1 MNTHEM
7 NAIDAFYLVKYNP
20 FKYGKYL
27 ADFYSELTGVEK
39 NSLLL
44 PILIPLFT
52 HPFFKDKIEKSISTS
67 SMHTIFFKN
76 SKELYDLQ
84 DRIDT
89 LRILTSDS
97 IQYCLI
103 NDWLK
108 TDTNALSFLPTQSSN
123 NKEEI
128 KVAKRLA
135 RLFSSRS
142 VYEIY
147 ISLGIKP

>member
-1 MNTHEM
+1 
-7 NAIDAFYLVKYNP
+7 
-20 FKYGKYL
+20 
-27 ADFYSELTGVEK
+27 
-39 NSLLL
+39 
-44 PILIPLFT
+44 
-52 HPFFKDKIEKSISTS
+52 
-67 SMHTIFFKN
+67 MHTIFFKN

-135 RLFSSRS
+135 RLFSNRS

>member
-1 MNTHEM
+1 MNT
-7 NAIDAFYLVKYNP
+7 IDALYLAKYNP

-52 HPFFKDKIEKSISTS
+52 HPFFKTKIETSNVRS
-67 SMHTIFFKN
+67 SMHTVFFN
-76 SKELYDLQ
+76 NCKELYDLQ
-84 DRIDT
+84 DRINT

-97 IQYCLI
+97 IQYCLV
-103 NDWLK
+103 NEWLE
-108 TDTNALSFLPTQSSN
+108 TDISTLSFIPVQTKNSE
-123 NKEEI
+123 KKI
-128 KVAKRLA
+128 RVAKNLA
-135 RLFSSRS
+135 KLFSNRS

>member
-1 MNTHEM
+1 MNT
-7 NAIDAFYLVKYNP
+7 IDALYLAKYNP

-44 PILIPLFT
+44 PLLIPLFT
-52 HPFFKDKIEKSISTS
+52 HPFFKTKIETSNVRS
-67 SMHTIFFKN
+67 SMHTVFFN
-76 SKELYDLQ
+76 NHKELYDLQ

-97 IQYCLI
+97 IQYCLVNEWLETDI
-103 NDWLK
+103 NS
-108 TDTNALSFLPTQSSN
+108 LSFIPIQTKNSE
-123 NKEEI
+123 KKI
-128 KVAKRLA
+128 KAAKNLA
-135 RLFSSRS
+135 KLFSNLS

-147 ISLGIKP
+147 ISLGIKL

>member
-1 MNTHEM
+1 MNT
-7 NAIDAFYLVKYNP
+7 IDALYLAKYNP
-20 FKYGKYL
+20 FKCGKYL

-52 HPFFKDKIEKSISTS
+52 HPFFKTKIETSNVRS
-67 SMHTIFFKN
+67 SMHTVFFN
-76 SKELYDLQ
+76 NCKELYDLQ
-84 DRIDT
+84 DRINT

-97 IQYCLI
+97 IQYCLV
-103 NDWLK
+103 NEWLE
-108 TDTNALSFLPTQSSN
+108 TDISTLSFIPVQTKNSE
-123 NKEEI
+123 KKI
-128 KVAKRLA
+128 RVAKNLA
-135 RLFSSRS
+135 KLFSNRS

>member
-52 HPFFKDKIEKSISTS
+52 HPFFKDKIEKSIQNNLS
-67 SMHTIFFKN
+67 KN
-76 SKELYDLQ
+76 EKMVILRLEIS
-84 DRIDT
+84 DR
-89 LRILTSDS
+89 
-97 IQYCLI
+97 
-103 NDWLK
+103 
-108 TDTNALSFLPTQSSN
+108 
-123 NKEEI
+123 
-128 KVAKRLA
+128 AK
-135 RLFSSRS
+135 S
-142 VYEIY
+142 V
-147 ISLGIKP
+147 

>member
-1 MNTHEM
+1 MHAHKM

-108 TDTNALSFLPTQSSN
+108 TDTNTLSFLPTQSSN
-123 NKEEI
+123 NKEKI
-128 KVAKRLA
+128 KVTKKLA
-135 RLFSSRS
+135 RLFSNRS

>member
-27 ADFYSELTGVEK
+27 ADFYSELTGVE
-39 NSLLL
+39 
-44 PILIPLFT
+44 
-52 HPFFKDKIEKSISTS
+52 S

-123 NKEEI
+123 NKEKI
-128 KVAKRLA
+128 KVAKKLA
-135 RLFSSRS
+135 RLFSNRS

-147 ISLGIKP
+147 ISLGIQP

>member
-1 MNTHEM
+1 MNT
-7 NAIDAFYLVKYNP
+7 IDALYLAKYNP

-39 NSLLL
+39 NLLLL

-67 SMHTIFFKN
+67 SIHTIFFNN

-89 LRILTSDS
+89 LRTLTSDS
-97 IQYCLI
+97 IQYCLV
-103 NDWLK
+103 NDWLR
-108 TDTNALSFLPTQSSN
+108 TDTNALSFLPTKSRS
-123 NKEEI
+123 NKEKI
-128 KVAKRLA
+128 KVAKKLA
-135 RLFSSRS
+135 RLFSNRS
-142 VYEIY
+142 VYDIY

>member
-1 MNTHEM
+1 MNT
-7 NAIDAFYLVKYNP
+7 IDALYLAKYNP

-39 NSLLL
+39 NLLLL

-67 SMHTIFFKN
+67 SIHTIFFNN

-89 LRILTSDS
+89 LRALTSDS
-97 IQYCLI
+97 IQYCLV
-103 NDWLK
+103 NDWLR
-108 TDTNALSFLPTQSSN
+108 TDTNALSFLPTKSRS
-123 NKEEI
+123 NKEKI
-128 KVAKRLA
+128 KVAKKLA
-135 RLFSSRS
+135 RLFSNRS
-142 VYEIY
+142 VYDIY

>member
-1 MNTHEM
+1 MNT
-7 NAIDAFYLVKYNP
+7 IDALYLAKYNP

-27 ADFYSELTGVEK
+27 ADFYSGLTGVEK
-39 NSLLL
+39 NLLLL

-67 SMHTIFFKN
+67 SIHTIFFNN

-89 LRILTSDS
+89 LRTLTSDS
-97 IQYCLI
+97 IQYCLV
-103 NDWLK
+103 NDWLRI
-108 TDTNALSFLPTQSSN
+108 DTNALSFLPTKSRS
-123 NKEEI
+123 NKEKI
-128 KVAKRLA
+128 KVAKKLA
-135 RLFSSRS
+135 RLFSNRS
-142 VYEIY
+142 VYDIY

>member
-1 MNTHEM
+1 MNT
-7 NAIDAFYLVKYNP
+7 IDALYLAKYNP

-39 NSLLL
+39 NLLLL

-67 SMHTIFFKN
+67 SIHTIFFNN

-89 LRILTSDS
+89 LRTLTSDS
-97 IQYCLI
+97 IQYCLV
-103 NDWLK
+103 NDWLRI
-108 TDTNALSFLPTQSSN
+108 DTNALSFLPTKSRS
-123 NKEEI
+123 NKEKI
-128 KVAKRLA
+128 KVAKKLA
-135 RLFSSRS
+135 RLFSNRS
-142 VYEIY
+142 VYDIY

>member
-1 MNTHEM
+1 MNT
-7 NAIDAFYLVKYNP
+7 IDALYLAKYNP

-44 PILIPLFT
+44 PVLIPLFT
-52 HPFFKDKIEKSISTS
+52 HPFFKTKIETSNIRS
-67 SMHTIFFKN
+67 SMHTTFFN
-76 SKELYDLQ
+76 NYKELYDLQ

-97 IQYCLI
+97 IQYCLV
-103 NDWLK
+103 NDCLR
-108 TDTNALSFLPTQSSN
+108 TDTNALSFLPTQSSS
-123 NKEEI
+123 NKEKI
-128 KVAKRLA
+128 KVAKKLA
-135 RLFSSRS
+135 RLFSNHS